1 MPLVR
6 HIQRTSGICAVVG
19 GNKWATLKA
28 TAVGWPATAVGW
40 PATAAAPARSRGT
53 GSLRT
58 MERLGIVGLPNSG
71 KSSLFNALT
80 GGSAA
85 VAAHPFSTTES
96 TVGVAQVPDTRLDRL
111 AAMSASRKVVHATV
125 EFVDIAGL
133 VAGASGGEGLGNRF
147 LGGIREADAVCLVL
161 RAFEDPNV
169 VGASDPVDD
178 LGILELELVL
188 ADAAT
193 VDSQVDK
200 RRKAARA
207 DKSLQAEVEALEAAQ
222 AALNGGTPLY
232 RSSLAPEQRALLR
245 PFFLLTNKPLLAVVN
260 LDEDRIGDPETVL
273 KPVADELAGHGE
285 VVGMSVKLEAE
296 AAQLP
301 PAERT
306 ELLEGLG
313 LGEGALPRVARAA
326 YHLLGRRTFFTTG
339 DKESRAWTFRAGARA
354 PECAG
359 VIHSDLQRGF
369 IRAEVIHWDEL
380 LGLGSWNAAKDV
392 GKLRVEGK
400 EYEVVD
406 GDVLEIRFN
415 V

>member
-1 MPLVR
+1 
-6 HIQRTSGICAVVG
+6 
-19 GNKWATLKA
+19 
-28 TAVGWPATAVGW
+28 
-40 PATAAAPARSRGT
+40 
-53 GSLRT
+53 

-80 GGSAA
+80 GGSAL
-85 VAAHPFSTTES
+85 VAAHPFSTTE
-96 TVGVAQVPDTRLDRL
+96 TTQGVAQVPDDRL
-111 AAMSASRKVVHATV
+111 QKLATMSESRKVVPATV

-133 VAGASGGEGLGNRF
+133 VAGSSTGEGLGNRF
-147 LGGIREADAVCLVL
+147 LAGIREADALCLVL

-169 VGASDPVDD
+169 VGGSDPLDD
-178 LGILELELVL
+178 LGVLELELVL

-193 VDSQVDK
+193 VDSQIDK
-200 RRKAARA
+200 RRKAAKS
-207 DKSLQAEVEALEAAQ
+207 DKSLQGEVDALARAKEQ
-222 AALNGGTPLY
+222 LDGGIPLY
-232 RSSLAPEQRALLR
+232 RSDLTAEEKVALKS
-245 PFFLLTNKPLLAVVN
+245 FFLLTNKPVLAVVN
-260 LDEDRIGDPETVL
+260 LGEDQVADPDAVI
-273 KPVADELAGHGE
+273 KPVADELAGHGD
-285 VVGMSVKLEAE
+285 VLGVSIALEAE
-296 AAQLP
+296 AAQLDP
-301 PAERT
+301 EERQ

-339 DKESRAWTFRAGARA
+339 DKESRAWTFRAGAKA

-380 LGLGSWNAAKDV
+380 LDIGAWSKAKDL